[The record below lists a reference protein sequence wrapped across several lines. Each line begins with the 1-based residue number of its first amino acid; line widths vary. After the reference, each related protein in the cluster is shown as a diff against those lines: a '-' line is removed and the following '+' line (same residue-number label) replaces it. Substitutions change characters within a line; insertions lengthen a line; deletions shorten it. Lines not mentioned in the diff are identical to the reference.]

1 MIDTS
6 FCCSPCNPT
15 LLLYIVLVPPSDACC
30 WGSVIR
36 EMEEEEEGEF
46 KLVLDLAPGGRN
58 YLPTFTEINE

>member
-46 KLVLDLAPGGRN
+46 KLVLDLAPGG
-58 YLPTFTEINE
+58 